1 MPRSEAIHVVPV
13 QESEIGAT
21 APTLTAED
29 RRFWGELAPHAVV
42 FASCSLRKALLKYV
56 ELHDYDLSCL
66 KQVPFL
72 QNQLPPDVADLTDPL
87 EFQRRIE
94 ELIPNGD
101 GTIKESIL
109 IGDWHGVPVYMVP
122 SDGETDV
129 PDVMLQAQ
137 NKVNAVKDK
146 FPGKRVLI
154 YGSDTAGDV
163 LYSEE
168 SGKTVAHLG
177 KPRNSRKPLPS
188 FENGHLSVDR
198 EDPESEDQFLAEY
211 KAWLY
216 SEDARLLM
224 HTLATYM
231 LLLAEDGETVVF
243 EAELETELEFDLAEL
258 RPKLDEIIIFAE
270 SAGGGV
276 AQQLIVWT
284 ENVLDQIHEVTT
296 MKHISPDAAADVP
309 TVVISYEESDEWM
322 AAVLATLPENSRNPA
337 TLYHIMGSHG
347 WFVTHVLNSL
357 AA

>member
-13 QESEIGAT
+13 QECEIGAQE
-21 APTLTAED
+21 PTQTAED

-66 KQVPFL
+66 EHVPFL
-72 QNQLPPDVADLTDPL
+72 QNQLPTDVAELTNPL
-87 EFQRRIE
+87 EFQKRIE

-101 GTIKESIL
+101 GTIQESIL

-129 PDVMLQAQ
+129 PDVMLQAR
-137 NKVNAVKDK
+137 NKVNAVKAK
-146 FPGKRVLI
+146 FPGKRVLL

-168 SGKTVAHLG
+168 SGGSVVHLS
-177 KPRNSRKPLPS
+177 KPRNFRGALPS

-198 EDPESEDQFLAEY
+198 DDPDSEARFLEEY

-216 SEDARLLM
+216 SEDARQLT

-231 LLLAEDGETVVF
+231 LMLAEDGETVVF
-243 EAELETELEFDLAEL
+243 EAELETKLQFDLTEL
-258 RPKLDEIIIFAE
+258 RSALEHIIIFAE

-276 AQQLIVWT
+276 AQQLINWIK
-284 ENVLDQIHEVTT
+284 NVLDQINEISQHRRVMYASSANEVRASHEMSDVQ
-296 MKHISPDAAADVP
+296 MVQALRGLAAK
-309 TVVISYEESDEWM
+309 
-322 AAVLATLPENSRNPA
+322 SRNPA

-347 WFVTHVLNSL
+347 WFVTYVLQRL